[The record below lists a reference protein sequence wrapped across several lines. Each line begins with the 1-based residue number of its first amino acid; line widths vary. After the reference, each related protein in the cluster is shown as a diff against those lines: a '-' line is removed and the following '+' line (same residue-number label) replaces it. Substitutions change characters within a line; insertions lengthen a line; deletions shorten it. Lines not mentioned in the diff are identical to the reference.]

1 MKKLTYIDELG
12 NIHLVRGDTIGLKF
26 QRIDTEGNVITDIT
40 QQMWFTVKINTTMDE
55 YEIQKTLN
63 NGITFT
69 PEDSYYHILIN
80 SSDTEDLRY
89 MDYHFDIQVENNGIV
104 ATIKRAKLI
113 IEPEV
118 TFEGG
123 NEND

>member
-1 MKKLTYIDELG
+1 MKKLTYIDDLG

-26 QRIDTEGNVITDIT
+26 QRKDTNDEVITEIT
-40 QQMWFTVKINTTMDE
+40 QQMWFTVKINTTMED
-55 YEIQKTLN
+55 YEIQKTLG

-69 PEDSYYHILIN
+69 EEDSYYHILIN
-80 SSDTEDLRY
+80 SNDTEDLKY
-89 MDYHFDIQVENNGIV
+89 MEYHFDIQVENNGIV

-123 NEND
+123 NNND